1 MILKKKKAK
10 PYNHC
15 LLIDD
20 NFLDNFIT
28 SKMIETTE
36 FAENFVVCKYADEAL
51 KMLEDKFIV
60 PDMVFVDIMMRGM
73 NGFEFIEAYKKLGIP
88 KHTKIYMLSS
98 SSDPADQKRVEE
110 DPYITELIKKNLTP
124 EKLLRLLELNK

>member
-98 SSDPADQKRVEE
+98 SSDPADQKRVDE